1 MKTLKVRSLASAFT
15 VSAGTIGLAAAL
27 SMAVP
32 ASAQAA
38 TSYIGSAQLELTI
51 TAITG
56 GSDTS
61 LLIISGGSDGFYKS
75 GTLTGGGLY
84 DADADAS
91 PNAGTSLVVADS
103 VTVKASASGS
113 TGPSG
118 GSASSSGTANA
129 LIDIFNASLDETFT
143 VDFSYSYQQ
152 TVNASIMNPAKES
165 ATASSILEILQDS
178 MPPGTSVFTSFIFA
192 SDGAS
197 DEPVDQ
203 TGTFSLIF
211 GPGESDT
218 LRLYAESQGSTAVVP
233 VPPAA
238 ALLLSG
244 LAVLG
249 VPGIRR
255 RFRT

>member
-1 MKTLKVRSLASAFT
+1 MTTLKVRSLASAFA
-15 VSAGTIGLAAAL
+15 VSAGSIGLAVAL
-27 SMAVP
+27 SMTVP
-32 ASAQAA
+32 TSAQAA
-38 TSYIGSAQLELTI
+38 TSYFGSGQLQLTI

-61 LLIISGGSDGFYKS
+61 LLFISGGSDGFYQS
-75 GTLTGGGLY
+75 GSFTGGGQY

-91 PNAGTSLVVADS
+91 PDAGTSLLVADS
-103 VTVKASASGS
+103 VTVKTSASGS

-118 GSASSSGTANA
+118 GLASSSGTANA

-152 TVNASIMNPAKES
+152 TVNASIMDPARDS

-178 MPPGTSVFTSFIFA
+178 MPPGTSAFTSFIFA
-192 SDGAS
+192 SNGAS
-197 DEPVDQ
+197 DDPVDQ
-203 TGTFSLIF
+203 TGTFSLVF

-218 LRLYAESQGSTAVVP
+218 LRLFAESKGSTAVVP

-255 RFRT
+255 RFRI